1 VPSYVHASI
10 ALVAAT
16 IVIAVIVPTPEMHP
30 ARAGAICLSLMAAS
44 AATFL
49 GSLVV
54 IVLAMVSSL
63 PGYVVLA
70 PALAALGVATALA
83 LATCWMAS
91 SDAPDPP
98 VADADGSEDD
108 DGGGGGGGL
117 RPEDEPPKDPNP
129 TDGIDWDHFDRERSG
144 WETVGPAAPERE
156 LVEV

>member
-1 VPSYVHASI
+1 MHASI

-30 ARAGAICLSLMAAS
+30 ARAGTICLSLMAAS
-44 AATFL
+44 ALTFL
-49 GSLVV
+49 AAVVV
-54 IVLAMVSSL
+54 IILAMMSSL

-98 VADADGSEDD
+98 VADADGSEEDE
-108 DGGGGGGGL
+108 GGGGGGL

-129 TDGIDWDHFDRERSG
+129 TDGIDWDQFDRDRSG
-144 WETVGPAAPERE
+144 WETVRPSAPERE
-156 LVEV
+156 LVEI

>member
-1 VPSYVHASI
+1 MHASI
-10 ALVAAT
+10 ALVAAM

-30 ARAGAICLSLMAAS
+30 ARAGTICLSLMAAS
-44 AATFL
+44 AVTFL
-49 GSLVV
+49 SALVV
-54 IVLAMVSSL
+54 IVLAMMSSL
-63 PGYVVLA
+63 PGYVVLT

-91 SDAPDPP
+91 ADAPDQP
-98 VADADGSEDD
+98 VADADGSEED

-117 RPEDEPPKDPNP
+117 RPEDEPPKDPSP

-144 WETVGPAAPERE
+144 WETVGSPAPQRE